1 MVHATSCLYK
11 TFFGGSSSLKSKGA
25 GMGAGMG
32 AGVSPG
38 ILMGGGKLPSLS
50 LLFNQKKEFLLY
62 VFANLIVQLGITY
75 YVMTNYNAKPEMS
88 HLMLFLSQLFIIF
101 ILAFVP
107 MPAWMKFILFSVFS
121 ATFGIMLAS
130 LKKTVDPAIL
140 KTALVGTL
148 GIFGGMFLTGL
159 GLLLFGIEL
168 TGRFGLGLLYA
179 LLLLIVASI
188 VFMFMGTYSGA
199 VKGLSVV
206 GLMLF
211 SLFVV
216 YDTNTILQRNYYGDF
231 ITASLDYYLDIINI
245 FLNQAGNLSSPHSS

>member
-1 MVHATSCLYK
+1 MTQYATSSLYK
-11 TFFGGSSSLKSKGA
+11 TFFGGARSPKSIVA
-25 GMGAGMG
+25 PDMI
-32 AGVSPG
+32 
-38 ILMGGGKLPSLS
+38 ILMGGGKGLS
-50 LLFNQKKEFLLY
+50 LFKEKKQFLIY

-75 YVMTNYNAKPEMS
+75 YVMMNYSSNREMS
-88 HLMLFLSQLFIIF
+88 NLLLFLSQIFIIF

-107 MPAWMKFILFSVFS
+107 MPAWMKFILFSTFS
-121 ATFGIMLAS
+121 VTFGIMLAS

-140 KTALVGTL
+140 KTALAGTL

-159 GLLLFGIEL
+159 GLLLSGIEL
-168 TGRFGLGLLYA
+168 TGRFGLGLLCA
-179 LLLLIVASI
+179 LLTLIVVSI
-188 VFMFMGTYSGA
+188 VFMFMGTYSAA

-231 ITASLDYYLDIINI
+231 ITASLDYYLDILNI
-245 FLNQAGNLSSPHSS
+245 FLNLVNFENR

>member
-1 MVHATSCLYK
+1 MPYATSCLHK
-11 TFFGGSSSLKSKGA
+11 TFFGGSRPSKSIVAPDMVILFGGSANSFNSLFKD
-25 GMGAGMG
+25 
-32 AGVSPG
+32 
-38 ILMGGGKLPSLS
+38 
-50 LLFNQKKEFLLY
+50 KKQFLIY

-75 YVMTNYNAKPEMS
+75 YVMTNYSSNKEMS
-88 HLMLFLSQLFIIF
+88 HLLLFLSQIFIIF

-107 MPAWMKFILFSVFS
+107 MPAWLKFILFSIFS

-159 GLLLFGIEL
+159 GLLLSGIEL
-168 TGRFGLGLLYA
+168 TGRFGVGLLSA
-179 LLLLIVASI
+179 LLMLIVVSI
-188 VFMFMGTYSGA
+188 VFMFMGTYSVA

-206 GLMLF
+206 GLLLF

-231 ITASLDYYLDIINI
+231 ITASLDYYLDILNI
-245 FLNQAGNLSSPHSS
+245 FLNLVNFENR

>member
-1 MVHATSCLYK
+1 MTYATSSLYK
-11 TFFGGSSSLKSKGA
+11 TFFGGDRSSSKSIVA
-25 GMGAGMG
+25 PNM
-32 AGVSPG
+32 V
-38 ILMGGGKLPSLS
+38 ILMGGGKGLS
-50 LLFNQKKEFLLY
+50 VLKDKKQFLIY
-62 VFANLIVQLGITY
+62 VFVNLIVQLGITY
-75 YVMTNYNAKPEMS
+75 YVMTNYNSNREIS

-107 MPAWMKFILFSVFS
+107 MPAWLKFILFSIFS
-121 ATFGIMLAS
+121 VTFGIMLSS
-130 LKKTVDPAIL
+130 LNKVVDPAII

-159 GLLLFGIEL
+159 SLLLFGIEL
-168 TGRFGLGLLYA
+168 TSRFGVGLLAA
-179 LLLLIVASI
+179 LLMLIIVSI

-206 GLMLF
+206 GLLLF

-245 FLNQAGNLSSPHSS
+245 FLNLVNFENR

>member
-1 MVHATSCLYK
+1 MTYATSSLYK
-11 TFFGGSSSLKSKGA
+11 TFFGGSRSSKS
-25 GMGAGMG
+25 MVLPDM
-32 AGVSPG
+32 V
-38 ILMGGGKLPSLS
+38 ILMGGGKVPSLTS
-50 LLFNQKKEFLLY
+50 LFKEKKQFLIY

-75 YVMTNYNAKPEMS
+75 YVMTNYVEKRQIS
-88 HLMLFLSQLFIIF
+88 HLLLFLSQLFIIF

-107 MPAWMKFILFSVFS
+107 MPAWLKFLLFSVFS

-130 LKKTVDPAIL
+130 LKNTVDPAIL

-148 GIFGGMFLTGL
+148 GIFGGMFFTGL
-159 GLLLFGIEL
+159 GLLLSGVEL
-168 TGRFGLGLLYA
+168 TGRFGLGLLAA
-179 LLLLIVASI
+179 LLILIVVSI
-188 VFMFMGTYSGA
+188 VFMFMGTYSSA

-206 GLMLF
+206 GLLLF

-245 FLNQAGNLSSPHSS
+245 FLNLVNFENR